1 MIESINLSFQC
12 NVETISHFLGAC
24 DCPLPNRKFSLQRVV
39 LRLFE
44 VFSLHLGFAGLH
56 CFGSYSQLQKCGDPT
71 KNRPFFLQWRIQE
84 RGPGAPLF
92 LDQNEL
98 LMNTT
103 LVIDGKWLSVECC
116 LETENAPW
124 RPTPVFSVMA
134 DTIGYELGRWNLLT
148 C

>member
-1 MIESINLSFQC
+1 MVESINLSFQC

-44 VFSLHLGFAGLH
+44 VFSLHWGLRVCIVLVATASYKNVETRRKPDLSFFKLLFAVANPG
-56 CFGSYSQLQKCGDPT
+56 
-71 KNRPFFLQWRIQE
+71 E
-84 RGPGAPLF
+84 GPWS

-116 LETENAPW
+116 LETENAP
-124 RPTPVFSVMA
+124 
-134 DTIGYELGRWNLLT
+134 
-148 C
+148 